1 MTQSAST
8 AESDADERFM
18 PNECIVLDIAG
29 EFAHFRKPSTTSPAQ
44 TFGLPPRTTIAGML
58 AGMLGL
64 ERDSYYE
71 LFSRESSRI
80 AVSLERP
87 IRRLSI
93 PINILT
99 TEGTKASGARP
110 GRHITNHRQQT
121 VFETL
126 CDPAYRLYVAL
137 ADETMMD
144 RMEELFGAGKSVY
157 TLSLGLSEHL
167 ATFDY
172 VGRFPVRLEEGR
184 SELRSA
190 VPGEQVDL
198 IPASDAQYVTE
209 QSPAFMRM
217 AEEDRV
223 ADGSQTLLY
232 DRNGGPIEVRN
243 RPYAIV
249 GNDDR
254 VAFSG

>member
-1 MTQSAST
+1 MTRQSST
-8 AESDADERFM
+8 AESDAIDRFA
-18 PNECIVLDIAG
+18 PDECIVLDIRG

-71 LFSRESSRI
+71 LFGREHSCV

-87 IRRLSI
+87 VRRLSM

-99 TEGTKASGARP
+99 TTGTTASGAHP

-126 CDPAYRLYVAL
+126 CDPAYRIYVAL
-137 ADETMMD
+137 DDETMMD
-144 RMEELFGAGKSVY
+144 RMEHLFAAGKSVY

-172 VGRFPVRLEEGR
+172 IGRFPVRETEGHA
-184 SELRSA
+184 ELRSA
-190 VPGEQVDL
+190 VPGKEVDL
-198 IPASDAQYVTE
+198 IPASDARYVSE
-209 QSPAFMRM
+209 RSPAFMTVRT
-217 AEEDRV
+217 EGRI
-223 ADGSQTLLY
+223 ADGSQTFLY
-232 DRNGGPIEVRN
+232 DRRGGAIEVRD
-243 RPYAIV
+243 RVHTIV
-249 GNDDR
+249 ENDDR
-254 VAFSG
+254 IVFS

>member
-1 MTQSAST
+1 MTPPSST
-8 AESDADERFM
+8 VGSDATEHFIPDR
-18 PNECIVLDIAG
+18 CIVLDIAG

-71 LFSRESSRI
+71 LFSRDHSWV

-99 TEGTKASGARP
+99 TTGTTASGARP
-110 GRHITNHRQQT
+110 GRHITKHRQQT

-126 CDPAYRLYVAL
+126 CDPAYRIYVAL
-137 ADETMMD
+137 NDETLMD
-144 RMEELFGAGKSVY
+144 RMEKWFSAGKSIY

-167 ATFDY
+167 ATFEY
-172 VGRFPVRLEEGR
+172 IGCFPVRSAEGQA
-184 SELRSA
+184 EFRSA
-190 VPGEQVDL
+190 VPGEHVDL
-198 IPASDAQYVTE
+198 IPANDARYVTE
-209 QSPAFMRM
+209 RSPAFMRS
-217 AEEDRV
+217 EQGGRV

-232 DRNGGPIEVRN
+232 DRNGGSIEVRN
-243 RPYAIV
+243 RTYAVV
-249 GNDDR
+249 GDDL
-254 VAFSG
+254 VAFS